1 GHLGCDFRS
10 PAAVFLKAG
19 GGGSVG
25 RIGDGANGEEWDAV
39 CMADM
44 GNGRGFHIR
53 AKGVK
58 CGPHGLCPRARE
70 KGFSGHHP
78 PEADGAAGV
87 LGRLGG
93 QGEQE
98 GVPREPDGVHP
109 GMELR
114 ENILSYIVIGGLCAD
129 DGIKDGDG
137 WVDASCCARIDDGF
151 HSAAVNEDLGSDGR
165 IDLADTTV

>member
-1 GHLGCDFRS
+1 
-10 PAAVFLKAG
+10 
-19 GGGSVG
+19 
-25 RIGDGANGEEWDAV
+25 
-39 CMADM
+39 MADM

-109 GMELR
+109 GMTPEQIAARMEVPLKFVTGCLR
-114 ENILSYIVIGGLCAD
+114 
-129 DGIKDGDG
+129 
-137 WVDASCCARIDDGF
+137 
-151 HSAAVNEDLGSDGR
+151 
-165 IDLADTTV
+165 